1 MLSGSRRQS
10 GSKDQWQTQVWVA
23 AKHPPKHSNVVNV
36 GNGEMVN
43 DALIGLAYLIANRG
57 NE

>member
-1 MLSGSRRQS
+1 VDQRR
-10 GSKDQWQTQVWVA
+10 TQVRVA
-23 AKHPPKHSNVVNV
+23 ARHSHKPSNVVNV

-43 DALIGLAYLIANRG
+43 DALIALAYLIASRG